1 MAATHDSTST
11 TKSVQDDLVSRVIE
25 VLGQILPAS
34 TLESFSTQIS
44 QVVDRVLAPFQI
56 LRRDDFAGYVAQL
69 ERLEQEVE
77 RLQEQVA
84 VLQGN
89 TQQDNDKE

>member
-1 MAATHDSTST
+1 MAATNASEPT
-11 TKSVQDDLVSRVIE
+11 TKRVQDDLVSRVIE

-34 TLESFSTQIS
+34 TLEGFSAQIS

-69 ERLEQEVE
+69 ERLEHEVE
-77 RLQEQVA
+77 RLQTQVDE
-84 VLQGN
+84 LQNASSSEHEG
-89 TQQDNDKE
+89 